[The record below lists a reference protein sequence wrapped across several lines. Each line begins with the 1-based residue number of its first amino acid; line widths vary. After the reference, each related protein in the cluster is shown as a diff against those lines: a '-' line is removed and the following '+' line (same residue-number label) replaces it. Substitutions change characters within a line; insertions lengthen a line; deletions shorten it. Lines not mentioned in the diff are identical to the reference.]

1 MYRSPRILII
11 TPPGAAART
20 GNRAT
25 AVRWR
30 AQLLAL
36 GCRVRIADQ
45 FIGRCPD
52 LTLALHA
59 RRSAAAV
66 REVKDKC
73 PTPVVVMLT
82 GTDVYKDLPG
92 DADARAVLALADAI
106 VALQPDMAQRLPE
119 ALRQKVR
126 VIVQAAAVA
135 PIARPRRNKFDVLVS
150 GHLRDE
156 KDPFR
161 AVQALMQLPAAPIR
175 LSHIGDEL
183 TAGFRQQA
191 LDWMQRE
198 SRYRYYGGWSPA
210 RARRRLARADL
221 LINASRIE
229 GCPAVVCE
237 ALSAGTPVLAS
248 RIPAHE
254 GLLGVDYPGL
264 FPVGDQAALAALLQ
278 RCVTQANFLHELRAA
293 LQPRRQLVSPL
304 TEQAAIKRLLQELE
318 VLPR

>member
-1 MYRSPRILII
+1 MSLPRVLII
-11 TPPGAAART
+11 TPPGAASRT

-25 AVRWR
+25 AIRWR
-30 AQLLAL
+30 AQLMAL
-36 GCRVRIADQ
+36 GCRVRIADG

-52 LTLALHA
+52 LTIALHA

-66 REVKDKC
+66 REASTKC
-73 PTPVVVMLT
+73 ATPIVVMLT
-82 GTDVYKDLPG
+82 GTDIYKDLPADR
-92 DADARAVLALADAI
+92 DAHEALQRADRI
-106 VALQPDMAQRLPE
+106 VALQPDMATRVPTE
-119 ALRQKVR
+119 MRHKVR
-126 VIVQAAAVA
+126 TIVQAASVS
-135 PIARPRRNKFDVLVS
+135 PIVRPVRHKLDVLVS

-156 KDPFR
+156 KDPFM
-161 AVQALMQLPAAPIR
+161 AVQALATLPGLPIR

-183 TAGFRQQA
+183 TPGFREHA

-198 SRYRYYGGWSPA
+198 PRYRYYGGWSPA
-210 RARRRLARADL
+210 RARRRLASADL

-264 FPVGDQAALAALLQ
+264 FPVADSAALATLL
-278 RCVTQANFLHELRAA
+278 RRVTEQADFL
-293 LQPRRQLVSPL
+293 RQLRVAMQARRSVVSPL
-304 TEQAAIKRLLQELE
+304 TEQTAIAALLRELE
-318 VLPR
+318 VIRS

>member
-1 MYRSPRILII
+1 MKLPRVLII

-25 AVRWR
+25 AIRWR
-30 AQLLAL
+30 AQLVAL
-36 GCRVRIADQ
+36 GCRVRIADA
-45 FIGRCPD
+45 FVGRCPD
-52 LTLALHA
+52 LTIALHA

-66 REVKDKC
+66 RDVKATC
-73 PTPVVVMLT
+73 QAPVVVVLT
-82 GTDVYKDLPG
+82 GTDVYKDLPA
-92 DADARAVLALADAI
+92 DHDARMALQTADRI
-106 VALQPDMAQRLPE
+106 VALQPDMAQRVPTDL
-119 ALRQKVR
+119 QDKVR
-126 VIVQAAAVA
+126 VIVQAATVS
-135 PIARPRRNKFDVLVS
+135 PIVRPKRQRLDVLVS

-161 AVQALMQLPAAPIR
+161 AVQALMQLPGLPIR

-183 TAGFRQQA
+183 TAGFQQQA

-198 SRYRYYGGWSPA
+198 PRYRYYGGWSPA

-254 GLLGVDYPGL
+254 GLLGADYPGL
-264 FPVGDQAALAALLQ
+264 FAVADNIALAALLRRTIEQ
-278 RCVTQANFLHELRAA
+278 PTYLHQLRQAMQA
-293 LQPRRQLVSPL
+293 RRHLVSPL
-304 TEQAAIKRLLQELE
+304 TERAAIARLLRELGVISE
-318 VLPR
+318 

>member
-1 MYRSPRILII
+1 MPLPRILII

-52 LTLALHA
+52 LTIALHA

-66 REVKDKC
+66 REVKAKC

-82 GTDVYKDLPG
+82 GTDVYKDLPH
-92 DADARAVLALADAI
+92 DADARAALQLADRI
-106 VALQPDMAQRLPE
+106 IALQSDMAQRVPGNVRE
-119 ALRQKVR
+119 KVR
-126 VIVQAAAVA
+126 LIVQAAAVA
-135 PIARPRRNKFDVLVS
+135 PIARPRRNKLDVLVS
-150 GHLRDE
+150 GHLREE
-156 KDPFR
+156 KEPFR
-161 AVQALMQLPAAPIR
+161 AVQALMQLPSQPIR

-183 TAGFRQQA
+183 ASGFRQQA

-198 SRYRYYGGWSPA
+198 PRYHYYGGWSPA
-210 RARRRLARADL
+210 RARRRLASADVL
-221 LINASRIE
+221 VNASRIE

-264 FPVGDQAALAALLQ
+264 FPVGDSDALATLL
-278 RCVTQANFLHELRAA
+278 RRTSEDAEFLPQLRAA
-293 LQPRRQLVSPL
+293 MQPRRTLVSPL
-304 TEQAAIKRLLQELE
+304 TERAAIASLLHELGVQVE
-318 VLPR
+318 

>member
-1 MYRSPRILII
+1 MPSPRILII

-52 LTLALHA
+52 LTIALHA

-66 REVKDKC
+66 QEVKAKC

-82 GTDVYKDLPG
+82 GTDVYKDLPH
-92 DADARAVLALADAI
+92 DADARAALQLADRI
-106 VALQPDMAQRLPE
+106 IALQPDMAQRVPGNVRE
-119 ALRQKVR
+119 KVR

-135 PIARPRRNKFDVLVS
+135 PIARPRRNKLDVLVS
-150 GHLRDE
+150 GHLREE

-161 AVQALMQLPAAPIR
+161 AVQALMQLPSLPIR

-183 TAGFRQQA
+183 GAGFRQQA

-198 SRYRYYGGWSPA
+198 PRYRYYGGWSPA
-210 RARRRLARADL
+210 RARRRLASADVL
-221 LINASRIE
+221 VNASRIE

-264 FPVGDQAALAALLQ
+264 FPVGDSDALATLLQ
-278 RCVTQANFLHELRAA
+278 RCAASTDFLHQLRAA
-293 LQPRRQLVSPL
+293 MQPRRALVSPL

-318 VLPR
+318 LLSP

>member
-1 MYRSPRILII
+1 MKPPRVLII

-30 AQLLAL
+30 AQLRAL
-36 GCRVRIADQ
+36 GCQVRIADHVV
-45 FIGRCPD
+45 GRCPD
-52 LTLALHA
+52 LTIALHA

-66 REVKDKC
+66 REVKEKC
-73 PTPVVVMLT
+73 STPVVVMLT
-82 GTDVYKDLPG
+82 GTDVYKDLPH
-92 DADARAVLALADAI
+92 DADARAALALADGI

-119 ALRQKVR
+119 NVRQKVR

-135 PIARPRRNKFDVLVS
+135 PIVRPRRNKLDVLLS
-150 GHLRDE
+150 GHLREE

-161 AVQALMQLPAAPIR
+161 AVQALALLPNLPVR

-198 SRYRYYGGWSPA
+198 PRYRYYGGWSPA
-210 RARRRLARADL
+210 RARRRLASADV

-229 GCPAVVCE
+229 GCPAVICE
-237 ALSAGTPVLAS
+237 ALSAGTAVLAS

-254 GLLGVDYPGL
+254 GLLGADYPGL
-264 FPVGDQAALAALLQ
+264 FAVADNTELATLLRRLNEQ
-278 RCVTQANFLHELRAA
+278 SDFLSQLRAA
-293 LQPRRQLVSPL
+293 MQTRRMLVSPL
-304 TEQAAIKRLLQELE
+304 TERAAIARLLHELG
-318 VLPR
+318 VLSE

>member
-1 MYRSPRILII
+1 MSSPRILII

-52 LTLALHA
+52 LTIALHA

-66 REVKDKC
+66 QEVKAKC
-73 PTPVVVMLT
+73 PTPVALMLT
-82 GTDVYKDLPG
+82 GTDVYKDLPN
-92 DADARAVLALADAI
+92 DADALAALAQADRI
-106 VALQPDMAQRLPE
+106 VALQPDMAQRVPDD
-119 ALRQKVR
+119 LRQKVR
-126 VIVQAAAVA
+126 VIVQAATVA
-135 PIARPRRNKFDVLVS
+135 PIARPRRNKLDVLVS
-150 GHLRDE
+150 GHLREE

-161 AVQALMQLPAAPIR
+161 AVQALMQLPSQPIR

-183 TAGFRQQA
+183 GAGFRQQA

-210 RARRRLARADL
+210 RARRRLASADV

-254 GLLGVDYPGL
+254 GLLGFDYPGL
-264 FPVGDQAALAALLQ
+264 FPVGDSAALAMLL
-278 RCVTQANFLHELRAA
+278 RRISEDAEFLPQLRAA
-293 LQPRRQLVSPL
+293 MQPRRTLVSPL
-304 TEQAAIKRLLQELE
+304 TERAAIASLLHELG
-318 VLPR
+318 VQVG